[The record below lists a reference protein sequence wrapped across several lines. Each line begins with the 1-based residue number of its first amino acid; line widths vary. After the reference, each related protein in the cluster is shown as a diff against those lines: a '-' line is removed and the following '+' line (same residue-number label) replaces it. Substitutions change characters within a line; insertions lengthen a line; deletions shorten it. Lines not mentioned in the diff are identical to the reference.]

1 LRNTAAAELFRIV
14 KTFRRDFHSLV
25 VFSKSFFLLYN
36 LIDCL
41 FLTSA
46 TPNYST
52 MAFDSASVASSND
65 SYIDSSRSSSD
76 ILGEADSESDRVSH
90 LNDSSANGLS
100 ASADSVADSIAKK
113 DTTAACL
120 MRVLVI
126 ALFIFMSV
134 FVPIVIFL
142 TARNNEQENFES
154 EFDALATKVVD
165 SFEFNVAR
173 KLGAIDS
180 LDISITSYAV
190 GTNSTF
196 PFVTL
201 PDFDLRAANT
211 LALAD
216 TLSVAFVPLVTQA
229 NRAEWESYSVD
240 NEAWITTA
248 LNRQTA
254 SVGRRAQAPETIG
267 LSTPVITAFAEDGAL
282 VPQPDGAGPY
292 FPLWQNAP
300 VDTSIVNFDL
310 ASIGS
315 FTEGILNMV
324 ETQQAVLGK
333 AAEFAPNELLI
344 QQYFEQLL
352 VNDEEHQGSEPV
364 SNLFY
369 PVFDKFGKDHE
380 LVGMLNIVI
389 FWHSFFEGVSFYRR
403 ESNVRAEAK
412 V

>member
-1 LRNTAAAELFRIV
+1 
-14 KTFRRDFHSLV
+14 
-25 VFSKSFFLLYN
+25 
-36 LIDCL
+36 
-41 FLTSA
+41 
-46 TPNYST
+46 
-52 MAFDSASVASSND
+52 MASSND
-65 SYIDSSRSSSD
+65 SYVSSD
-76 ILGEADSESDRVSH
+76 HSGSNMLGDGGSTSESDRHSSNV
-90 LNDSSANGLS
+90 NDSVHGAPS
-100 ASADSVADSIAKK
+100 DSVADSIAKK

-126 ALFIFMSV
+126 ALFICMSV
-134 FVPIVIFL
+134 FVPIIIFL
-142 TARNNEQENFES
+142 TASNNEQENFES

-216 TLSVAFVPLVTQA
+216 TFSVVFVPLVTQK
-229 NRAEWESYSVD
+229 NRAKWETYTVD

-254 SVGRRAQAPETIG
+254 SVERRAQAPETIG
-267 LSTPVITAFAEDGAL
+267 LSTPMITAFAQDGAL
-282 VPQPDGAGPY
+282 VRQPDGAEPY
-292 FPLWQNAP
+292 FPVWQNAP
-300 VDTSIVNFDL
+300 VDTSIVNFNL
-310 ASIGS
+310 ASVGS
-315 FTEGILNMV
+315 FTDSILHMV
-324 ETQQAVLGK
+324 ETKQAVLGK
-333 AAEFAPNELLI
+333 TAEFTPNELLI
-344 QQYFEQLL
+344 EQYYEQLL
-352 VNDEEHQGSEPV
+352 VGDQDDYEGEPV

-369 PVFDKFGKDHE
+369 PVFDKFGKDHG

-389 FWHSFFEGVSFYRR
+389 FWHAFFEGVS
-403 ESNVRAEAK
+403 
-412 V
+412 